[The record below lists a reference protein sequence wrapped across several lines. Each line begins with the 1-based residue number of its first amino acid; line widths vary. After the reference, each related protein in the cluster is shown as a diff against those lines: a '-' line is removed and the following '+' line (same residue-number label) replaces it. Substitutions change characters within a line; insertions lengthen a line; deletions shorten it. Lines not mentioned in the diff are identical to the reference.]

1 MFYRNDAS
9 TRPPRGYDFGGERT
23 RPGAFTTI
31 QGSFL
36 EIFRVFCPP
45 RGDTKNQEKR
55 HTSQT
60 RGDTNNQQESPH
72 LSYAPSNSKAAA
84 GVDHIIVLD
93 GDEGASDEN
102 IRDEEEG
109 VGAGAGAD
117 DEVIE
122 LQRCVFAALFFRFGT
137 EDIVA
142 AGVGIADGSRAKN
155 DVGI

>member
-1 MFYRNDAS
+1 MRVHALRGGTILEAKEPAPGRLPRYR
-9 TRPPRGYDFGGERT
+9 GVFWKYF
-23 RPGAFTTI
+23 
-31 QGSFL
+31 GSFA
-36 EIFRVFCPP
+36 PP

-84 GVDHIIVLD
+84 GVDHIIVID

-102 IRDEEEG
+102 IRDEEEA